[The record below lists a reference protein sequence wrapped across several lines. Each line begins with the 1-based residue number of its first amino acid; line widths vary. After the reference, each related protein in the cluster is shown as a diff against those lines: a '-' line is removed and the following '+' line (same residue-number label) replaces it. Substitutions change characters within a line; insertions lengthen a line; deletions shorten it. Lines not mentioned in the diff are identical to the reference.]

1 MRTRRLVCA
10 CLVAVIL
17 AGTAVRLSASYCF
30 PGCVLYDV
38 WDLEYWIFNCFDC
51 PPPPYPEG

>member
-1 MRTRRLVCA
+1 MRARRLVCA

-17 AGTAVRLSASYCF
+17 AGTVVRLSAAACF
-30 PGCVLYDV
+30 PGCALYDV

-51 PPPPYPEG
+51 PPPPPEG